1 MKTLIAL
8 VSIVTAGLAIAG
20 QQGGACCAGEGK
32 VAKAAKQEACCTSTK
47 AKPVAKM
54 AKGCCNAKGESAKF
68 KVFAGGKYFFF
79 GCAGSADKGR
89 TDLMAKYLDV
99 SAVQVVTSKVRM

>member
-54 AKGCCNAKGESAKF
+54 AKGCCNAMTFWGVAIVALPKMYGIP
-68 KVFAGGKYFFF
+68 
-79 GCAGSADKGR
+79 
-89 TDLMAKYLDV
+89 
-99 SAVQVVTSKVRM
+99 